1 MSELLNNAYF
11 WQKIDTLYF
20 SSHMEIVRPK
30 GTAHP
35 AYKNLIY
42 PVDYGYLTDTVGES
56 GHGIAVF
63 MGTSDNES
71 ITTMV
76 IAADIL
82 KKDIEIKLLVCC
94 HPEEEKAVLEFLNQT
109 DFQKTILVRRG
120 RNIPAWAVSN

>member
-1 MSELLNNAYF
+1 MPEFYNNAYF
-11 WQKIDTLYF
+11 WQKIDTLYY

-35 AYKNLIY
+35 QYKNLIY
-42 PVDYGYLTDTVGES
+42 PLDYGYLTDTVGES

-63 MGTSDNES
+63 MGTSGVETVS
-71 ITTMV
+71 TMI

-82 KKDIEIKLLVCC
+82 KKDVEIKLLVCC
-94 HPEEEKAVLEFLNQT
+94 TPEEENAVLEFLNQT

-120 RNIPAWAVSN
+120 RDIPSWAISN